1 MSRMQMSKSVYVAVP
16 APGQPYGVHEPRPFK
31 VRCVGS
37 THAILDGYRDTEFKF
52 CYPTRA
58 ACIER
63 CRDLYNIYTMQ
74 DRKKYPLAPQAA

>member
-1 MSRMQMSKSVYVAVP
+1 MSHMQMSKSVYVAVL
-16 APGQPYGVHEPRPFK
+16 AADQPYGVYEPRRCK
-31 VRCVGS
+31 VLFVGS
-37 THAILDGYRDTEFKF
+37 HHAILEGHRDTAFEF

-58 ACIER
+58 TCIER